1 MGVVERERDLV
12 NGILVICYGERE
24 GDREKDRGNKY
35 MLLSILN
42 VG

>member
-1 MGVVERERDLV
+1 MGVVERERDFV
-12 NGILVICYGERE
+12 NGILIICYGER

-35 MLLSILN
+35 LLLSILN